1 MIDKQNKWQIIFP
14 FLAWR
19 KNVNRKSLI
28 ADLGAGLTG
37 AIMLLAQ
44 GIAFAMI
51 AGLPP
56 EYGLYASMFVPIVAV
71 MFGSSWHLMTGPTT
85 ATSIV
90 ILGAISPFAE
100 PNTTLFIH
108 LALTLTFLAGVFQFF
123 LGLARMGVLVNFV
136 SNSVVIGFTAG
147 AALLIM
153 TSQIKFM
160 LGISMPKSIS
170 FLEKWLFI
178 FKNLAYADIY
188 TLGLSSVT
196 LLVAVF
202 CKFFL
207 KRLPYM
213 LISIVIGSALCYY
226 ATLNGLNVALVGQI
240 TAQLPPLSMPNM
252 SFELLAKLAPDAFAI
267 ALLGL
272 VQSISVSRTIATKSK
287 QRLNSNQEF
296 IGQGLAN
303 IFGSFC
309 SSYMSSGSFSRSAI
323 NFEAGAKTPI
333 SNIFAA
339 FFLLILLFLLA
350 PLTQY
355 LAMPAMAAVI
365 FLVGFSLIDFQNIK
379 HIIKTSR
386 SETIVLLVTFL
397 ATLFLDLQFAIYI
410 GVIFS
415 LIFHL
420 QRISTPR
427 IISLSPNP
435 LLENRSFRKVRRARK
450 TKKRKIILEECP
462 QLKVIRIDGSLFFG
476 AVNHVSDVLYRIRK
490 GRHKNLLIIANGINL
505 MDIAGVEMLAAEA
518 ENWQAK
524 GGKLYMSGLKK
535 NARHFIE
542 SEAYI
547 DVFGKEN
554 IFVSKK
560 DAITAIYKELDKNIC
575 ATCEHRIFKECDEES
590 EKDL

>member
-1 MIDKQNKWQIIFP
+1 MIDKQSIFP
-14 FLAWR
+14 FLAWQ
-19 KNVNRKSLI
+19 KHVNRKSLK
-28 ADLGAGLTG
+28 ADMAAGLTG
-37 AIMLLAQ
+37 AIVLLAQ

-56 EYGLYASMFVPIVAV
+56 EYGLYASMFVPIIAV

-90 ILGAISPFAE
+90 ILGAISPLAD
-100 PNTTLFIH
+100 PNTTLFIQ
-108 LALTLTFLAGVFQFF
+108 LALTLTFLAGLFQLF

-136 SNSVVIGFTAG
+136 SSSVVIGFTAG

-153 TSQIKFM
+153 TSQIKYM
-160 LGISMPKSIS
+160 LGISMPKSLS
-170 FLEKWLFI
+170 FLEKWIFL
-178 FKNLAYADIY
+178 FKNLDYTDIY
-188 TLGLSSVT
+188 VLGLSSVT
-196 LLVAVF
+196 LCIAVF
-202 CKFFL
+202 CKIFL

-213 LISIVIGSALCYY
+213 LVSIIIGSALCYY
-226 ATLNGLNVALVGQI
+226 ASINGHNIALVGQI
-240 TAQLPPLSMPNM
+240 TAQLPPLSMPNF
-252 SFELLAKLAPDAFAI
+252 SFEALTILAPDAFAI

-272 VQSISVSRTIATKSK
+272 VQAVSVSRTIATKSK

-303 IFGSFC
+303 IVGSFC
-309 SSYMSSGSFSRSAI
+309 SSYMSSGSFSRSAV
-323 NFEAGAKTPI
+323 NFEAGAKTPL
-333 SNIFAA
+333 SSIFAA
-339 FFLLILLFLLA
+339 IFLLLLLFLLA

-365 FLVGFSLIDFQNIK
+365 FLVGFGLIDLESIK
-379 HIIKTSR
+379 NIIKTSK
-386 SETIVLLVTFL
+386 SETTVLFVTFL

-420 QRISTPR
+420 QRISQPR

-435 LLENRSFRKVRRARK
+435 LLKNRSFRKVQERK
-450 TKKRKIILEECP
+450 NAEKDNIILEECP
-462 QLKVIRIDGSLFFG
+462 QLKIIRIDGSLFFG
-476 AVNHVSDVLYRIRK
+476 AVNHVSDVLYSIRK

-505 MDIAGVEMLAAEA
+505 IDIAGVEMLAAEA

-524 GGKLYMSGLKK
+524 GGKLYISGLKK
-535 NARHFIE
+535 KARHYIQ
-542 SEAYI
+542 SETYI

-560 DAITAIYKELDKNIC
+560 EAIIAIYKQLDPNIC
-575 ATCEHRIFKECDEES
+575 AICEHRIFKECEEIV
-590 EKDL
+590 